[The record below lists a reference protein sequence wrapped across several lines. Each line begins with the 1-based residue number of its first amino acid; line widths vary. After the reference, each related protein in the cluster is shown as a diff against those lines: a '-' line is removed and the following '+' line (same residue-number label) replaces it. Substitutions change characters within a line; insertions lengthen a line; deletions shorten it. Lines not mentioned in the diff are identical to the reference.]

1 MTETEI
7 LAKLQTIFADVLD
20 EDDLVL
26 TPQTTAQDVDGWD
39 SLSHVRLVL
48 TVEKAFGVKLSAGEI
63 GRLKN
68 VGDLIVLLQARQAR

>member
-7 LAKLQTIFADVLD
+7 LAKLQTTFADVLD

>member
-26 TPQTTAQDVDGWD
+26 TPQTTAQNVDGWD